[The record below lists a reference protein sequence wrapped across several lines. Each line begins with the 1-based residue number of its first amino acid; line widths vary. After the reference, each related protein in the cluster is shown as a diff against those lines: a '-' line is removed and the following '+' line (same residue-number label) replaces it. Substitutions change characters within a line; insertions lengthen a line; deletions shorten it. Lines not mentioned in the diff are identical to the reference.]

1 MNRLFLLDAMAL
13 AYRAHFAF
21 IHRPLINSKGFD
33 TSAVYGFTGALL
45 RLLETENPDHIAVVF
60 DPPGGT
66 FRDKMYEDYKAHRAP
81 MPDGLR
87 AAIPVIK
94 EIVKGFDIPTVEV
107 QGFEADDVIGTLA
120 RQAESKGV
128 EAIIVSP
135 DKDFRQLLSDKITI
149 MRPARQGEEFERM
162 TEAKF
167 IEEYGVKPIQF
178 IDILALLGDAAD
190 NVPGVQGIGAKTAP
204 TLIQEYGSVE
214 NLLEHATEIK
224 AKRVREGLQ
233 NYRDNA
239 ILSKVLV
246 TIMTDVD
253 LGDLA
258 WDDLVRTAPKVDR
271 LHELFDEMEF
281 RSYKQRVV
289 AQKKHVEQTVQGD
302 LFGMSEILQ
311 TTYQSDEK
319 GFDESAVD
327 YTMLT
332 TVSKIENYCKRI
344 EHSVSFDTET
354 TSIDQMQASLVGVSL
369 SIQEKEAVWMPTPSP
384 EGATMEAVL
393 LPIKSIL
400 ENPAIE
406 KIGQNIKY
414 DYVVMKKHGVDVQGD
429 FFDTMVAHY
438 LLTPDS
444 SHGIDNMAKTLLGY
458 DKIPTSA
465 LLGTGKTQRNMRDL
479 FAADIKNYACE
490 DADIALRLSEI
501 LRKQLEKDGLMEIAT
516 QIEFPLIKVLAEME
530 FEGVQ
535 IDASKLA
542 EYSVELGKRMDELEQ
557 QIYQEAGQSFNIAS
571 PKQLGE
577 ILFGK
582 LEIKSKKKTATGQ
595 ASTNEQ
601 VLTELAI
608 EHSLPALVL
617 DWRKLQKLK
626 STYVDALPQ
635 LVHPETGRVH
645 TQFNQTVAATGRLS
659 SVNPNLQNI
668 PVRSAD
674 GREIRKAFV
683 ARPGFQILSADY
695 AQIELRIIASMS
707 GDEGFAAAFQ
717 QKEDIHTATAARV
730 FGVEKSEVTH
740 LQRSKA
746 KEVNFGIPYGIS
758 AFGLAQRMRIPTKEA
773 KDLIDAYNAAY
784 PKVAYF
790 NNQLIA
796 SAQEKGYA
804 ETLMKRRRYLP
815 DLRSTNR
822 VARSAAERVA
832 VNMPVQ
838 GTQADMIKMAMI
850 SIHKRF
856 QAERLQSKMI
866 LQVHDE
872 LLFEVLPAELETVK
886 NIVETEMKNA
896 LPLNVPVEV
905 GMGVGDNWLD
915 AH

>member
-21 IHRPLINSKGFD
+21 INRPLINSKGFD

-45 RLLETENPDHIAVVF
+45 RLLETENPEHIAVVF

-66 FRDKMYEDYKAHRAP
+66 FRDEMFQDYKAHRAP

-87 AAIPVIK
+87 AGIPFIK
-94 EIVKGFDIPTVEV
+94 EIVKGFDIPVVEV

-120 RQAESKGV
+120 KQAEAKDV
-128 EAIIVSP
+128 EVIIVSP
-135 DKDFRQLLSDKITI
+135 DKDFRQLLSPHISI

-162 TEAKF
+162 TIDKF
-167 IEEYGVKPIQF
+167 REEYGVEPHQF
-178 IDILALLGDAAD
+178 IDILALLGDTAD

-214 NLLEHATEIK
+214 NLLQHADEIK

-233 NYRDNA
+233 NDRENA

-253 LGDLA
+253 LGDLE
-258 WDDLVRTAPKVDR
+258 WDDLIRTAPKVER

-281 RSYKQRVV
+281 RGYKQRVA
-289 AQKKHVEQTVQGD
+289 AQKRHVEQTLQGD

-311 TTYQSDEK
+311 TTYHSDEK
-319 GFDESAVD
+319 GFDESAVE
-327 YTMLT
+327 YQMLT
-332 TVSKIENYCKRI
+332 DLSKINDFKELITQK
-344 EHSVSFDTET
+344 VSFDTET
-354 TSIDQMQASLVGVSL
+354 TSIDPMMASLVGVSM
-369 SIQEKEAVWMPTPSP
+369 SIQEKAAVWMPTPAPNGTS
-384 EGATMEAVL
+384 TEAIL
-393 LPIKSIL
+393 ADLKPIL
-400 ENPAIE
+400 ENPSIE

-414 DYVVMKKHGVDVQGD
+414 DYLVMKRHGVEVGGD

-438 LLTPDS
+438 LLAPDAG
-444 SHGIDNMAKTLLGY
+444 HGIDAMAKNLLDY

-465 LLGTGKTQRNMRDL
+465 LLGSGKSQRNMRDL

-501 LRKQLEKDGLMEIAT
+501 LRNQLEKDGLTEIAT
-516 QIEFPLIKVLAEME
+516 TVEFPLIKVLAEME
-530 FEGVQ
+530 FAGVQ
-535 IDASKLA
+535 IDAQKLA
-542 EYSVELGKRMDELEQ
+542 EYSVELGQRMDDLQQ
-557 QIYQEAGQSFNIAS
+557 QIYEEAGQTFNIAS

-582 LEIKSKKKTATGQ
+582 LQIKSKKKTATGQ

-601 VLTELAI
+601 VLTELAT

-645 TQFNQTVAATGRLS
+645 TQFNQTVTATGRLS
-659 SVNPNLQNI
+659 STNPNLQNI

-683 ARPGFQILSADY
+683 ARSGYQILSADY

-707 GDEGFAAAFQ
+707 GDEGFAAAFRAN
-717 QKEDIHTATAARV
+717 EDIHTATAARV
-730 FGVEKSEVTH
+730 FGVEQEAVTH

-758 AFGLAQRMRIPTKEA
+758 PFGLAQRMRIPTQEA
-773 KDLIDAYNAAY
+773 KALIDAYNTAY

-790 NNQLIA
+790 NNQLIE
-796 SAQEKGYA
+796 SAKEKGYA

-815 DLRSTNR
+815 ELRSSNR
-822 VARSAAERVA
+822 MARSAAERVA
-832 VNMPVQ
+832 VNMPIQ
-838 GTQADMIKMAMI
+838 GTQADMIKIAMI
-850 SIHKRF
+850 RIFERF
-856 QAERLQSKMI
+856 QSEKLASKMI

-872 LLFEVLPAELETVK
+872 LLFEVLPEELEVVK
-886 NIVETEMKNA
+886 GIVKHEMENA
-896 LPLNVPVEV
+896 LPLEVPIEV
-905 GMGVGDNWLD
+905 GMGVGENWLD